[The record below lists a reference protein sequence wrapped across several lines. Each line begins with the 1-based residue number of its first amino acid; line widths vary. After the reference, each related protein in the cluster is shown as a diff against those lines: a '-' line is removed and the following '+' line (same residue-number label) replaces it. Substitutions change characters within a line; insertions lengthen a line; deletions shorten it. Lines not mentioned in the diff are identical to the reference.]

1 MWWRDALNALEK
13 AMLDNLTDAQ
23 DLDRERLVFLQCQL
37 VHLDQHREDFEKR
50 IDSAER
56 QIDNIE
62 TEARRIRKEIDR
74 FEQAQVS
81 REEAAG

>member
-1 MWWRDALNALEK
+1 MWWRDALNGLEK
-13 AMLDNLTDAQ
+13 AMIDNLTDAQ
-23 DLDRERLVFLQCQL
+23 DLDRERLVFFQCQL
-37 VHLDQHREDFEKR
+37 VHLDQHREEFEKR
-50 IDSAER
+50 SDRAER

-62 TEARRIRKEIDR
+62 PEARRIRKEIDR

>member
-1 MWWRDALNALEK
+1 MWWRDALNAREK

-23 DLDRERLVFLQCQL
+23 DLDRERLVFFQCQL